1 MTQETISTY
10 VDMYV
15 IKAALEAA
23 GSTDRKKVG
32 EAMRALDIK
41 GGFAGLT
48 PGGRIRFDEAGRL
61 IDAPL
66 VIIQWQNG
74 MPVTVFPSSIAAA
87 KPIWPKQ

>member
-1 MTQETISTY
+1 MTY

-41 GGFAGLT
+41 DGVAALT
-48 PGGRIRFDEAGRL
+48 PGRRIRFDQAGRL
-61 IDAPL
+61 MDAPL

-74 MPVTVFPSSIAAA
+74 MPVTVFPTSIAAA
-87 KPIWPKQ
+87 MPIWPKR